1 MTHQSRLR
9 PAFTL
14 IELLVVLAIIG
25 VLIALLRSRTSC
37 QRSRPDE
44 SGDYKPI
51 NQRLTARYSC
61 FRISAATAVKPA
73 KAY

>member
-44 SGDYKPI
+44 SG
-51 NQRLTARYSC
+51 R
-61 FRISAATAVKPA
+61 
-73 KAY
+73 